1 MAVPITSPTLAFI
14 GNTELIID
22 YVLSF
27 TIVPFVL
34 YWWYRSYSRM
44 GITFRKMVNYGWHN
58 GPRMIKQILGYG
70 FFHRK
75 NLKNRY
81 AGIMHF
87 LISWGILILF
97 IATSLIFLSHDLL
110 KPTIHQ
116 GILVGDFYLN
126 FEVWAD
132 LGGVMLVAGIIMAY
146 ARRLHKKV
154 KLDTKNEDYILLTA
168 LLIMALEGFFLGA
181 LKIYLFR
188 QSFDVYRFVEWPMSY
203 LFGTM
208 SASTGIELYRIMWMV
223 HVITGFLL
231 AAYLPFSKLSHM
243 ALAMVMIGEKKIR
256 NRGELPTP
264 FILADALETGN
275 FDFKVGTKNISD
287 LTSFQKIDALAC
299 TDCGRCERACPAVM
313 AGTDLSPRAV
323 VQNIK
328 KNVYGDGELT
338 QMVLTE
344 NAAWACTTCQACV
357 EECPVLIEPFSFIM
371 DVRKNLVMENRF
383 SKQTG
388 TYFNNLTN
396 TQNPF
401 GNSPSDR
408 DAMLEVAPKFQE
420 GTEYL
425 YWVGCMGAFDPRDNK
440 TAKTIISLLKK
451 ADVNF
456 GILGSEEKCVGET
469 ARRMGEEGRYQELVM
484 QNVETLNGHGVK
496 KIITACP
503 HCYNTFKNEYPK
515 FGLNAEVVHHSKFLA
530 DLVEEGKL
538 KVKKTQETVTLHD
551 PCYLGRVNNE
561 YDNTRFIL
569 NSASDLKEMEK
580 SRENSMCC
588 GAGGGNYWYKVESQD
603 SISQIRMKQALETGA
618 NKLAV
623 ACPFCMPMME
633 DASRT
638 LNASDKIQIKDIA
651 EIIKE
656 NLVE

>member
-1 MAVPITSPTLAFI
+1 
-14 GNTELIID
+14 
-22 YVLSF
+22 
-27 TIVPFVL
+27 
-34 YWWYRSYSRM
+34 
-44 GITFRKMVNYGWHN
+44 
-58 GPRMIKQILGYG
+58 
-70 FFHRK
+70 
-75 NLKNRY
+75 
-81 AGIMHF
+81 
-87 LISWGILILF
+87 
-97 IATSLIFLSHDLL
+97 
-110 KPTIHQ
+110 
-116 GILVGDFYLN
+116 
-126 FEVWAD
+126 
-132 LGGVMLVAGIIMAY
+132 
-146 ARRLHKKV
+146 
-154 KLDTKNEDYILLTA
+154 
-168 LLIMALEGFFLGA
+168 
-181 LKIYLFR
+181 
-188 QSFDVYRFVEWPMSY
+188 
-203 LFGTM
+203 
-208 SASTGIELYRIMWMV
+208 
-223 HVITGFLL
+223 
-231 AAYLPFSKLSHM
+231 
-243 ALAMVMIGEKKIR
+243 
-256 NRGELPTP
+256 
-264 FILADALETGN
+264 
-275 FDFKVGTKNISD
+275 
-287 LTSFQKIDALAC
+287 
-299 TDCGRCERACPAVM
+299 
-313 AGTDLSPRAV
+313 
-323 VQNIK
+323 
-328 KNVYGDGELT
+328 
-338 QMVLTE
+338 
-344 NAAWACTTCQACV
+344 
-357 EECPVLIEPFSFIM
+357 M

-451 ADVNF
+451 AGVNF

-538 KVKKTQETVTLHD
+538 NVKKTSETVTLHD

-569 NSASDLKEMEK
+569 NSASDLREMEK

-638 LNASDKIQIKDIA
+638 MNAGDKIQIKDIA
-651 EIIKE
+651 EIIEE
-656 NLVE
+656 NLME